1 VDTDSLIPYTYCGEN
16 TNPDAKIRHRSF
28 SIWSV
33 GFVLIELL
41 VWYAQDVSGVKDF
54 RDARNL
60 PKTVELLAG
69 VELSNLN
76 EHGRENKVFVG
87 SLSIIQLLL
96 DPQRSKCPSF
106 REMEVLLRALLGED
120 VRLLSQGI
128 RFEPHIKVYSLSS

>member
-1 VDTDSLIPYTYCGEN
+1 M
-16 TNPDAKIRHRSF
+16 
-28 SIWSV
+28 
-33 GFVLIELL
+33 LIELL